1 MTLVRHF
8 TLLTL
13 KYNLVFKAE
22 HISGIYNVIAGAL
35 SRLKV
40 NKFRQLVPH
49 TDPFPTPIPVVIW
62 SLCSQQ
68 QNL

>member
-13 KYNLVFKAE
+13 KYNLLFKAE
-22 HISGIYNVIAGAL
+22 HISGIYNVLTDAL

-40 NKFRQLVPH
+40 NKFRPLAPH
-49 TDPFPTPIPVVIW
+49 ADRFDSII
-62 SLCSQQ
+62 
-68 QNL
+68 